1 MSSLSMLE
9 NSIHARNYDLKHFS
23 IKEEMK
29 TISRMDPEFSLFF
42 SFKFYLF
49 RCLFRSHILSRMNV
63 KILREVWVN
72 VVFVCGLKESIL
84 KNILNE
90 CNLRV
95 LIFCRFK

>member
-1 MSSLSMLE
+1 MSSLSMLK

-63 KILREVWVN
+63 KILCKVWVN
-72 VVFVCGLKESIL
+72 VVFVGGLKESIL

-90 CNLRV
+90 CDLRV